1 MPSLAE
7 LYEFHARDCIHSAGR
22 TDDPKYRELL
32 LKMEREWTEEA
43 AALRAAPG
51 GHNEKRPPRAL

>member
-7 LYEFHARDCIHSAGR
+7 LYEHHARECIQSAER
-22 TDDPKYRELL
+22 ADDPKRRELL

-43 AALRAAPG
+43 AALRAAP
-51 GHNEKRPPRAL
+51 KRP